1 MSNVVTKPTR
11 ELIEFAVLSAIRRQL
26 NVGINFPIDLS
37 VSLSQIG
44 VQSTLVLLD
53 DVQAKLRCPIFR
65 NRAPCPNQ
73 KTWTNV
79 QNRPLLATGFF
90 LPRTFS
96 PVVIPDMIR
105 NLQILN

>member
-53 DVQAKLRCPIFR
+53 DVQAKLRCLIDRAMQECDSGTTAQQLIGMIF
-65 NRAPCPNQ
+65 Q
-73 KTWTNV
+73 EE
-79 QNRPLLATGFF
+79 
-90 LPRTFS
+90 
-96 PVVIPDMIR
+96 
-105 NLQILN
+105 

>member
-53 DVQAKLRCPIFR
+53 DVQAKLRCPID
-65 NRAPCPNQ
+65 RAMQ
-73 KTWTNV
+73 KCDSGPTAQELIN
-79 QNRPLLATGFF
+79 
-90 LPRTFS
+90 
-96 PVVIPDMIR
+96 MI
-105 NLQILN
+105 LQE